1 MKKKISGTKFF
12 ADPNLSGWFNLVM
25 LYQPK
30 QKSYAS
36 TGIFQIKSFIF
47 PRPLQARGITKSN
60 TMSNATGRAAV
71 GQPAVNR
78 RSAIGQPPLFLFNE
92 MWRLEF
98 FIPFAGYDFVS
109 VDVDYLMEKN
119 VFSFF
124 KRENERKHIPVQVVI
139 L

>member
-78 RSAIGQPPLFLFNE
+78 RSAIGQPPPFFFLMKCEGWNFLFHS
-92 MWRLEF
+92 LGTGTTLF
-98 FIPFAGYDFVS
+98 PLTLI
-109 VDVDYLMEKN
+109 
-119 VFSFF
+119 
-124 KRENERKHIPVQVVI
+124 I
-139 L
+139 